1 MNDMGKKLLIAG
13 GGTGGHIFPGIAIAE
28 EWKRRGGDVVFVG
41 TKAGQEGRLVP
52 KYGFD
57 LKFLKVGSLKGGG
70 LLKKL
75 RTLAG
80 LPRAF
85 MASCKLIYGERPD
98 AVLGIGGYASG
109 PLCLTAALC
118 GKNTAITDQNVQPGL
133 TNRILGKFV
142 RRVFLSFD
150 KSADF
155 FARRKIAVTGNP
167 VRSQIR
173 PTPYVPPRDD
183 LRIFVFGGSQGA
195 VMLNENFL
203 GALGLVKDLWT
214 KLKITHQ
221 AGTTDIEAVKNFYR
235 ENGISA
241 VVSSFFDDMDA
252 LYRDHHVVICRSG
265 AGTMTELAL
274 SGRPALFVPYPHAAD
289 DHQAK
294 NARVFT
300 EAGAAWMIVQKD
312 LTPAILAEKI
322 RGFLARPEELSAK
335 AEAMR
340 KLARPDAAKDI
351 VDALMG

>member
-1 MNDMGKKLLIAG
+1 MGKKLLIAG

-28 EWKRRGGDVVFVG
+28 EWRSRGGDVVFIG
-41 TKAGQEGRLVP
+41 TPSGQEGRLVP

-57 LKFLKVGSLKGGG
+57 LRFLKVGSLKGGG
-70 LLKKL
+70 LGKKL
-75 RTLAG
+75 KTVAG
-80 LPRAF
+80 LPMALF
-85 MASCKLIYGERPD
+85 ASCALLRRERPD

-109 PLCLTAALC
+109 PLCLAAALC

-142 RRVFLSFD
+142 RRVFLSFE
-150 KSADF
+150 KSSAF

-173 PTPYVPPRDD
+173 HAPYVLPRDD

-195 VMLNENFL
+195 VPLNECFL
-203 GALGLVKDLWT
+203 KALDLARELWP
-214 KLKITHQ
+214 KLKVTHQ
-221 AGTTDIEAVKNFYR
+221 AGRTDLESVETFYHER
-235 ENGISA
+235 GIRA
-241 VVSSFFDDMDA
+241 VVSAFFDDMDA
-252 LYRDHHVVICRSG
+252 LYRDSHVVICRSG

-274 SGRPALFVPYPHAAD
+274 SGRPAFFVPYPYAAD

-294 NARVFT
+294 NAQVFVD
-300 EAGAAWMIVQKD
+300 AGAAWMTPQKD
-312 LTPAILAEKI
+312 LTPEILAEKI
-322 RGFLARPEELSAK
+322 RGFFAHPEELAAK

-351 VDALMG
+351 VDQLMG